1 MMHTLHLFNPWHD
14 EALAA
19 NVQYY
24 SPSLAGRKLA
34 CALSE
39 LPRIWGKDE
48 DECLKVPESG
58 RVKDLVPPD
67 WSKIQHIAP
76 WGWDNHVV
84 EIFQRLGAP
93 ESLLPTE
100 EQLHVMRHLSSRV
113 NVSELLAKDSEHL
126 LQTHR
131 GITPFSSTFCRS
143 MEEVTAAL
151 EPLKGR
157 AMLKSPWSSS
167 GRGVFPIKGTLDPV
181 AEARVQ
187 KILQQQGGIEVQSLH
202 EVLGNFAFE
211 YHALPDGTVEYD
223 GLSLFH
229 AAPGGAYLGNL
240 VAHPQKME
248 RELCR
253 WMAPHAVE
261 WGISGENLP
270 QLLHQLRSVLAELLA
285 KWLDARYVGP
295 LGVDLLITP
304 TGIHPCVEINLRRT
318 MGHVAVTL
326 GKQQTPDA
334 PLQLLQI
341 SLEGWQLIPL
351 SSPESLG

>member
-1 MMHTLHLFNPWHD
+1 MPHTLHLFNPWHD

-34 CALSE
+34 CALAE

-48 DECLKVPESG
+48 DECLKIPESG

-76 WGWDNHVV
+76 WGWDNHVM

-100 EQLHVMRHLSSRV
+100 EQLRMMRHLSSRV

-126 LQTHR
+126 LQNR
-131 GITPFSSTFCRS
+131 KGITPFSSIFCRS

-229 AAPGGAYLGNL
+229 AAPGGA
-240 VAHPQKME
+240 
-248 RELCR
+248 
-253 WMAPHAVE
+253 
-261 WGISGENLP
+261 
-270 QLLHQLRSVLAELLA
+270 
-285 KWLDARYVGP
+285 
-295 LGVDLLITP
+295 
-304 TGIHPCVEINLRRT
+304 
-318 MGHVAVTL
+318 
-326 GKQQTPDA
+326 
-334 PLQLLQI
+334 
-341 SLEGWQLIPL
+341 
-351 SSPESLG
+351 